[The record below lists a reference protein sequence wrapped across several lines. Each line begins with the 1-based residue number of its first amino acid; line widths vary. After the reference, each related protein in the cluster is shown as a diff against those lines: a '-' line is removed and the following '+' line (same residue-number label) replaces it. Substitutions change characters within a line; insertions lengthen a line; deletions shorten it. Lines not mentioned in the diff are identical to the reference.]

1 LGRLDTSQIGR
12 EDMCGDVERALEL
25 AGSGLEGVAATRNEN
40 EIELVAGENAGEL
53 EPNAARA
60 AGDECGLTLR
70 VIALGGH
77 ANKLAK
83 TQDGGIPLEERVIGS
98 PP

>member
-1 LGRLDTSQIGR
+1 
-12 EDMCGDVERALEL
+12 
-25 AGSGLEGVAATRNEN
+25 
-40 EIELVAGENAGEL
+40 VAGENAGEL

-70 VIALGGH
+70 VIALRGH

-83 TQDGGIPLEERVIGS
+83 TQDGGIPLDARVIGS